1 MATLRDALVT
11 VDSLTIVV
19 AVLKRAM
26 MLNLPIVLTLTD
38 FLRTV
43 LTDSRVMMRS
53 CHDPTRAGS
62 TALSTS
68 TRWT

>member
-1 MATLRDALVT
+1 MIIMATLRDALVT

-43 LTDSRVMMRS
+43 LTDSAGMM
-53 CHDPTRAGS
+53 G
-62 TALSTS
+62 
-68 TRWT
+68 

>member
-1 MATLRDALVT
+1 MFGGVLQQWYVQWFLIIMVTLRDALVT

-43 LTDSRVMMRS
+43 LTDSAMMMMMM
-53 CHDPTRAGS
+53 
-62 TALSTS
+62 
-68 TRWT
+68 

>member
-1 MATLRDALVT
+1 MVRIVVLDHHGDALVT

-43 LTDSRVMMRS
+43 LTDSAGMM
-53 CHDPTRAGS
+53 G
-62 TALSTS
+62 
-68 TRWT
+68 

>member
-1 MATLRDALVT
+1 LIIMATLRDALVT

-43 LTDSRVMMRS
+43 LTDSAGMM
-53 CHDPTRAGS
+53 G
-62 TALSTS
+62 
-68 TRWT
+68 